1 MENYMLYFSEELR
14 TLSKPNNL
22 LKQFMLHKKDIN
34 GDFLKIHMVKK
45 FVPKLSNS
53 KKECKI

>member
-1 MENYMLYFSEELR
+1 MLYFSEELR